1 MAYKLQVILAARMM
15 QTMQTLQALPR
26 YMCVNLRGRNIR
38 MPQQHLHHTQIGAVI
53 EQVRGKGVA

>member
-26 YMCVNLRGRNIR
+26 YMCVNLRGRDIR
-38 MPQQHLHHTQIGAVI
+38 VAKQHLHYAQIGAVI
-53 EQVRGKGVA
+53 E